1 MATKPT
7 PANMSK
13 FAQKFYGDVGAKLV
27 TASKVKEL
35 IKGMGLRMDGDLPDE
50 LAKEVVKLIV
60 RAATRT
66 VDNKRTTIK
75 PCDL

>member
-1 MATKPT
+1 MAKGPS
-7 PANMSK
+7 PAAMSK
-13 FAQKFYGDVGAKLV
+13 FAQKFYGDVGAKII

-50 LAKEVVKLIV
+50 LAKEVVKMIV
-60 RAATRT
+60 RAGART
-66 VDNKRTTIK
+66 VDNKRTTVK